1 MGSIAQVTSPK
12 AIIFTRLLHFMFH
25 LSCPFRLFP
34 SDDDEDDDNDDGE
47 DDDYKMTVLKR
58 RINTLITSHD
68 DAD

>member
-1 MGSIAQVTSPK
+1 
-12 AIIFTRLLHFMFH
+12 MFH

>member
-1 MGSIAQVTSPK
+1 
-12 AIIFTRLLHFMFH
+12 MFH

-47 DDDYKMTVLKR
+47 DDHYKMTVLKR
-58 RINTLITSHD
+58 IINRLTTSHD

>member
-1 MGSIAQVTSPK
+1 
-12 AIIFTRLLHFMFH
+12 MFH

-34 SDDDEDDDNDDGE
+34 SDDDEDDDNVDGE
-47 DDDYKMTVLKR
+47 DDHYKNDRAKMTVLQR